1 MIQALVAE
9 HPSEVTSR
17 VKELLGES
25 RDIEVTEEAATAR
38 EVLEK
43 VRRKPW
49 DVVVLDIDLPDRS
62 GLDILREL
70 KQERPNMPVLV
81 LSIRYEDKCAIRALR
96 EGAAGYI
103 TKESSAQELA
113 GAVHTV
119 AGGGRYVCPALAE
132 RLAAAPGPER
142 LPHERLSDREYQVL
156 RMLASG
162 LTVSQAAEEMR
173 LSVKTVS
180 TYRSRILAKMNMRT
194 NEELAYYAA
203 RNGIVE

>member
-1 MIQALVAE
+1 M
-9 HPSEVTSR
+9 
-17 VKELLGES
+17 
-25 RDIEVTEEAATAR
+25 
-38 EVLEK
+38 
-43 VRRKPW
+43 
-49 DVVVLDIDLPDRS
+49 DIDLPDRS

-70 KQERPNMPVLV
+70 KEERPNMPVLV
-81 LSIRYEDKCAIRALR
+81 LAIRYEDRCAIRALR

-103 TKESSAQELA
+103 TKESSAKELA

-132 RLAAAPGPER
+132 RLAADPGPER

-162 LTVSQAAEEMR
+162 LTVSQAAEQMR

-194 NEELAYYAA
+194 NDELAYYAA